1 MQKPLSS
8 LKPESK
14 ASQKWQ
20 ESQNYAKNPI
30 WNVMLQLRGVGKVVV
45 KILLIQFTSLTRTL
59 LSPISVNLD
68 HGREKK
74 WKNIPRLRKKMF
86 ENFEKC
92 LA

>member
-45 KILLIQFTSLTRTL
+45 KILLIQFHLFNTD
-59 LSPISVNLD
+59 PVKPDI
-68 HGREKK
+68 G
-74 WKNIPRLRKKMF
+74 
-86 ENFEKC
+86 
-92 LA
+92 